1 MEEIVLQI
9 FFLSKCLKTFLA
21 ILILLIGISGNVAFS
36 ADFLRQDH
44 DILGKIVDFDTR
56 KPIACVV
63 VSAMWFTWP
72 VSLSIEPKMKYYD
85 YFETLTNKEGNF
97 RIPGKGLN
105 IIRDMPPPTI
115 AIFKAGYSIL
125 HLQDLG
131 ANFKQDHPLSA
142 EVKWI
147 EGKPVIPFK
156 KKSLEKRKRYL
167 RTHPRVPFKNME
179 YVNVSSQKIRQFI
192 EELRREYRAVGMTP
206 TQLNDQPYLRYK
218 NGGVFPSEETS
229 VKRKSS
235 E

>member
-1 MEEIVLQI
+1 MEVIVVQI
-9 FFLSKCLKTFLA
+9 FFPLKYLKIFLS

-36 ADFLRQDH
+36 ADFLRHDH

-56 KPIACVV
+56 KPIAGVV

-105 IIRDMPPPTI
+105 IIRDMPPPKI

-131 ANFKQDHPLSA
+131 ANFKQDHPLSGK
-142 EVKWI
+142 VKWI
-147 EGKPVIPFK
+147 EGKPIIPYK
-156 KKSLEKRKRYL
+156 RKSLEKRKSYL
-167 RTHPRVPFKNME
+167 RTHPRVPFKKME
-179 YVNVSSQKIRQFI
+179 YVIVSQEKTRQFI
-192 EELRREYRAVGMTP
+192 EELRREYKAVGMTP
-206 TQLNDQPYLRYK
+206 TQLNDQQYLRYK

>member
-1 MEEIVLQI
+1 MEEIILQI
-9 FFLSKCLKTFLA
+9 FFPSKCLKTFLS

-36 ADFLRQDH
+36 ADFLRHDH

-56 KPIACVV
+56 KPIAGVV

-105 IIRDMPPPTI
+105 IIRDMPPPKI

-131 ANFKQDHPLSA
+131 ANFKQDHPLSGD
-142 EVKWI
+142 VKWI
-147 EGKPVIPFK
+147 EGKPIIPFK
-156 KKSLEKRKRYL
+156 KKSLE
-167 RTHPRVPFKNME
+167 
-179 YVNVSSQKIRQFI
+179 
-192 EELRREYRAVGMTP
+192 
-206 TQLNDQPYLRYK
+206 
-218 NGGVFPSEETS
+218 
-229 VKRKSS
+229 
-235 E
+235 

>member
-1 MEEIVLQI
+1 MEEIILQI
-9 FFLSKCLKTFLA
+9 FFSSKCLKTFLS
-21 ILILLIGISGNVAFS
+21 ILIVLIGISGNVAYS
-36 ADFLRQDH
+36 ADFLRHDH

-56 KPIACVV
+56 KPIAGVV

-105 IIRDMPPPTI
+105 IIRNMPPPKI

-131 ANFKQDHPLSA
+131 ANFKQDHPLSG

-147 EGKPVIPFK
+147 EGRPIIPFK
-156 KKSLEKRKRYL
+156 KKSLEERKRYL
-167 RTHPRVPFKNME
+167 RTHPRVPFKKME
-179 YVNVSSQKIRQFI
+179 YVIVSSQKTWHFT
-192 EELRREYRAVGMTP
+192 EALRREYSAVGMTP
-206 TQLNDQPYLRYK
+206 AHANDKEYLRYK
-218 NGGVFPSEETS
+218 NGGVSPSEETS